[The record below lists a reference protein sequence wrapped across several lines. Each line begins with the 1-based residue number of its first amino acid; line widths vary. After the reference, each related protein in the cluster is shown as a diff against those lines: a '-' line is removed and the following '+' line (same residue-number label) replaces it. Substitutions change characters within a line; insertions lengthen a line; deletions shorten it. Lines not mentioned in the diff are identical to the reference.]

1 MDIKGFRKDY
11 KSPVLQKHMLH
22 PDPFKQFELW
32 FNDACN
38 KNIAEPNAMSLA
50 TANAAGHPSL
60 RTVLLKFFDMNG
72 FVFFTNYKSRKAK
85 ELAENPHVSLLFPWI
100 PLERQV
106 TVIGVAAKVSP
117 AESARYFAG
126 RPRESQLG
134 AWISNQSSIITSRN
148 LLLAELEKAKNKFLQ
163 GEIPL
168 PDFWGGY
175 RVEPQ
180 SIEFWQG
187 RTSRLHDR
195 FLYTKDEA
203 GLWTIDRLAP

>member
-11 KSPVLQKHMLH
+11 KSPVLKKHMLA

-38 KNIAEPNAMSLA
+38 NNIAEPNAMTLA
-50 TANAAGHPSL
+50 TVNAAGHPSQ
-60 RTVLLKFFDMNG
+60 RTVLLKLFDIDG

-85 ELAENPHVSLLFPWI
+85 EMAENSHVSLLFPWI

-106 TVIGVAAKVSP
+106 TVMGVASKVT
-117 AESARYFAG
+117 ATESAKYFAS
-126 RPRESQLG
+126 RPRASQIG

-148 LLLAELEKAKNKFLQ
+148 LLLTELEKAKNKFLQ
-163 GEIPL
+163 GKIPL

-175 RVEPQ
+175 RVVPQ

-195 FLYTKDEA
+195 FLYTKSEA
-203 GLWTIDRLAP
+203 GFWTVERLAP

>member
-11 KSPVLQKHMLH
+11 KSPVLKKHMLA

-38 KNIAEPNAMSLA
+38 NNIAEPNAMTLA
-50 TANAAGHPSL
+50 TVNAAGHPSQ
-60 RTVLLKFFDMNG
+60 RTVLLKLFDIEG

-85 ELAENPHVSLLFPWI
+85 EMAENSNVSLLFPWI

-106 TVIGVAAKVSP
+106 TVMGVASKVT
-117 AESARYFAG
+117 ATESAKYFAS
-126 RPRESQLG
+126 RPRESQIG

-148 LLLAELEKAKNKFLQ
+148 LLLTELEKAKNKFLQ
-163 GEIPL
+163 GKIPL

-175 RVEPQ
+175 RVVPQ

-195 FLYTKDEA
+195 FLYTKSEA
-203 GLWTIDRLAP
+203 GFWTVERLAP

>member
-22 PDPFKQFELW
+22 PDPLKQFALW

-50 TANAAGHPSL
+50 TVNAAGHPSL
-60 RTVLLKFFDMNG
+60 RTVLLKFFDING
-72 FVFFTNYKSRKAK
+72 FVFFTNYNSRKAK
-85 ELAENPHVSLLFPWI
+85 EMAENPNVSLLFPWI
-100 PLERQV
+100 TLERQV
-106 TVIGVAAKVSP
+106 TVMGVASKITAT
-117 AESARYFAG
+117 ESAKYFAS
-126 RPRESQLG
+126 RPRESQIG

-175 RVEPQ
+175 RVVPQ
-180 SIEFWQG
+180 SVEFWQG
-187 RTSRLHDR
+187 QTSRLHDR
-195 FLYTKDEA
+195 FLYTKNEA
-203 GLWTIDRLAP
+203 GFWTVERLAP